1 MFPLEVYKRLREEQ
15 RELAVRI
22 GRLNQFIDN
31 HDNMGT
37 SKELDDDYMDL
48 LRDQLESMKAY
59 NGCLIQRIGFAV
71 TEGITPLERSR
82 GNQAIRRDVKQF
94 RESCKIDPRD
104 PAKQDPDKQDP
115 DKVVAYEDYGN
126 FDFDPIP
133 KQDPAKTVAD
143 ADVHNLFGFHVER
156 WTDVL

>member
-37 SKELDDDYMDL
+37 SKELNDDYMDI
-48 LRDQLESMKAY
+48 LRDQLESMKDY
-59 NGCLIQRIGFAV
+59 NSCLVHRIGIAV
-71 TEGITPLERSR
+71 TEGIAPQERSR
-82 GNQAIRRDVKQF
+82 GNQAILRDVKKF
-94 RESCKIDPRD
+94 RETDPRD
-104 PAKQDPDKQDP
+104 PAPKQNPAKQDS
-115 DKVVAYEDYGN
+115 DKVVADEDEPN
-126 FDFDPIP
+126 F
-133 KQDPAKTVAD
+133 
-143 ADVHNLFGFHVER
+143 FGFHVER